1 MTQALFQEDA
11 YLQSCKATVTAVD
24 GEWVELDQTV
34 CYPLGGGQPGDQ
46 GEMSI
51 EGGRKIAILDTRKGE
66 AGAIRH
72 QLTPEHGLSVGDAVQ
87 VQLDWSRRYA
97 HMRMHTALHLLG
109 SLIPFGVT
117 GGNIGAEKGRLD
129 FDMEESPD
137 KDDLSQ
143 RLNQLIQAG
152 YSSSTRW
159 ITDAELDAQ
168 PELVRTMSVQ
178 PPRGAGRI
186 RLLEIAGVDLQP
198 CGGTHVKN
206 TSEIG
211 PIRVSK
217 IEKKGKH
224 NRRVVVEFVAE

>member
-1 MTQALFQEDA
+1 MTQPLFQEDA
-11 YLQSCKATVTAVD
+11 YLQSCKASVTAVD
-24 GEWVELDQTV
+24 SEWVELDQTV

-46 GEMSI
+46 GEMSTQS
-51 EGGRKIAILDTRKGE
+51 GRKIAILDTRKGE

-72 QLTPEHGLSVGDAVQ
+72 QLVPDHGLAVGDGVE
-87 VQLDWSRRYA
+87 VQLDWPRRYA

-129 FDMEESPD
+129 FDMEENPD
-137 KDDLSQ
+137 KEELTQ
-143 RLNQLIQAG
+143 RLNQLVQAG
-152 YSSSTRW
+152 HTSSTRW

-211 PIRVSK
+211 PVRVSK

-224 NRRVVVEFVAE
+224 NRRIVVEFVAE